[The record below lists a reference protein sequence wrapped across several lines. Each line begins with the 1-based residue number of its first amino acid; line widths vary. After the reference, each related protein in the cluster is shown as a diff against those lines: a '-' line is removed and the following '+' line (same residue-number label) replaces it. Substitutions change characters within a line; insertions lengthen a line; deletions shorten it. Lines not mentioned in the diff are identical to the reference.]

1 MAILKMRY
9 KGRWGL
15 SPKLNFAPMVSKEQL
30 QTLQERLK
38 DLHQYLQIEEKRIQI
53 INQEEKTADAAFW
66 EDQKEAQKVMKKIR
80 GLKFWTESYD
90 HLAAAVDEVAL
101 GIEFHELGELEEE
114 ELDAMHAKALKVL
127 EDLEFRNMLS
137 GEEDQLSAVLQI
149 TAGAGGTES
158 CDWAS
163 MLMRMYIRYAER
175 QNFKVRELN
184 YQDGDVAGIK
194 TVTLE
199 IEGDFAFGYLKGEN
213 GVHRLVRISPFD
225 SNAKRH
231 TSFASVYVY
240 PLVDDSI
247 DIEINPSD
255 IEWDTFRS
263 GGAGGQNVNK
273 VETGVRL
280 KHGPSGIIIENT
292 ESRSQLQN
300 KEKAMQLLKSQ
311 LFEIELEA
319 KNAKRAEIEAGKK
332 KIEWGSQI
340 RNYVLHPYKLIKDV
354 RTAHE
359 TSNVDQVLDGDLDA
373 FIKAY
378 LMSKGE
384 GAESE
389 EMER

>member
-1 MAILKMRY
+1 
-9 KGRWGL
+9 
-15 SPKLNFAPMVSKEQL
+15 MVSSEDIENL
-30 QTLQERLK
+30 AARVAALK
-38 DLHQYLQIEEKRIQI
+38 NYLAIAEKTIEIA
-53 INQEEKTADAAFW
+53 NLEEKTANQDFW
-66 EDQKEAQKVMKKIR
+66 EDQIEAQKVMKQLQR
-80 GLKFWTESYD
+80 LKNWTEAFAKLENQ
-90 HLAAAVDEVAL
+90 HQEAKLAL
-101 GIEFHELGELEEE
+101 EFFELGEMSEADLTR
-114 ELDAMHAKALKVL
+114 HYKKALQL
-127 EDLEFRNMLS
+127 TEDLEFKNMLS

-163 MLMRMYIRYAER
+163 MLMRMYLRYAER
-175 QNFKVRELN
+175 VGFKVKELN
-184 YQDGDVAGIK
+184 FQEGDVAGVK

-199 IEGDFAFGYLKGEN
+199 MEGDYAFGYLKSEN

-247 DIEINPSD
+247 EIDINPSD

-319 KNAKRAEIEAGKK
+319 KNEKQAEIEAGKK

-340 RNYVLHPYKLIKDV
+340 RNYVLHPYKLVKDV

-359 TSNVDQVLDGDLDA
+359 TGNTDAVLDGDLDE
-373 FIKAY
+373 FIKAF
-378 LMSKGE
+378 LMQE
-384 GAESE
+384 GQKEKKA
-389 EMER
+389 